1 MTLLL
6 VAIVA
11 ILVLLVLI
19 RVSAKAGGA
28 TVSSSMRPSRDRRSG
43 HDRRLG
49 KFRVP
54 RERRKAPRRFEDVA
68 SAYVARIDRSRP
80 PRNLQPGSRG

>member
-1 MTLLL
+1 MTLVL

-11 ILVLLVLI
+11 IVVLLVLI

-43 HDRRLG
+43 GDRRLQ
-49 KFRVP
+49 KVRVP

-68 SAYVARIDRSRP
+68 RSYVARLDRFRP
-80 PRNLQPGSRG
+80 PKNLQPGSRG